1 MISTGLQFSLSFS
14 LTYITIMLVNIAR
27 LKIAIKK
34 LSMWFSAFMSLIMH
48 EYTLALIIVYRLVYD

>member
-1 MISTGLQFSLSFS
+1 
-14 LTYITIMLVNIAR
+14 MLVNIAR